1 MIPVSCRRMATW
13 GEEGSPMMFSL
24 GERWSGSSRRGPA
37 SALCLVLSITLLAA
51 VATSASQGEDYR
63 IGPRDLLE
71 IRVFNLDELNAT
83 VRVSEAGTVELPVIG
98 ELPAAGHTQNGLAQA
113 IEEALSGFV
122 REPQVF
128 VFVREYQS
136 QRVSIIGA
144 VRTPGTHE
152 MVGRTTL
159 LEAISDAGGV
169 DPMESSGRVRIL
181 RDGLTG
187 APIEIDLRVLLEE
200 GNTAYN
206 IRLKP
211 GDVVNVVVKEVFT
224 IFVSGQV
231 RAPGSFTLR
240 ESVTLLKAISLAGG
254 LTDHAAANKVR
265 IVRDNDDGTQE
276 VINVNLNDLQDGKTP
291 DIQIR
296 PNDIIVVPE
305 TIF

>member
-1 MIPVSCRRMATW
+1 MS
-13 GEEGSPMMFSL
+13 SL
-24 GERWSGSSRRGPA
+24 GERWSGWSRHGL
-37 SALCLVLSITLLAA
+37 SATWYFVFFVTLLTA
-51 VATSASQGEDYR
+51 VTTSASQGEDYQ
-63 IGPRDLLE
+63 IGSRDLLE
-71 IRVFNLDELNAT
+71 IRVFNLEELNAT

-98 ELPAAGHTQNGLAQA
+98 ELPAAGHTQNSLAQA

-144 VRTPGTHE
+144 VRSPGTHQL
-152 MVGRTTL
+152 VGRTTL

-169 DPMESSGRVRIL
+169 NPTEFSGKVRIL

-187 APIEIDLRVLLEE
+187 APIEIDLRVLLED

-206 IRLKP
+206 IRLKS
-211 GDVVNVVVKEVFT
+211 GDIINVVVKEAF
-224 IFVSGQV
+224 IIYVSGQV
-231 RAPGSFTLR
+231 RSPGSFTLR

-254 LTDHAAANKVR
+254 LTDHAAAKKVR
-265 IVRDNDDGTQE
+265 IVREMEDGTHE
-276 VINVNLNDLQDGKTP
+276 VINVNLDDLLDGKTP
-291 DIQIR
+291 DIPIL

>member
-1 MIPVSCRRMATW
+1 LLV
-13 GEEGSPMMFSL
+13 
-24 GERWSGSSRRGPA
+24 
-37 SALCLVLSITLLAA
+37 ALAAA
-51 VATSASQGEDYR
+51 VASSAGQGEDYR
-63 IGPRDLLE
+63 IGSRDVLE
-71 IRVFNLDELNAT
+71 IRVFDLEELNAT

-98 ELPAAGHTQNGLAQA
+98 EIAAAGLTQNGLAAA

-122 REPQVF
+122 RQPQVF

-144 VRTPGTHE
+144 VRSPGIYQ

-169 DPMESSGRVRIL
+169 NPTESSGRVRIL
-181 RDGLTG
+181 REGLTG
-187 APIEIDLRVLLEE
+187 APIEIDLGELLDK

-211 GDVVNVVVKEVFT
+211 GDVINVVVKEAFT
-224 IFVSGQV
+224 IYVSGQV
-231 RAPGSFTLR
+231 RTPGSFTLR
-240 ESVTLLKAISLAGG
+240 ESITLLKAVSLAGG
-254 LTDHAAANKVR
+254 FSDRAAANKVR
-265 IVRDNDDGTQE
+265 IVRAKEDGTQE
-276 VINVNLNDLQDGKTP
+276 VIEVNFEDIQDGKSP
-291 DIQIR
+291 DIQIL

>member
-1 MIPVSCRRMATW
+1 MSCFVLLIALLTTV
-13 GEEGSPMMFSL
+13 
-24 GERWSGSSRRGPA
+24 PA
-37 SALCLVLSITLLAA
+37 L
-51 VATSASQGEDYR
+51 ASQGEDYQ

-71 IRVFNLDELNAT
+71 IRVFDLEELNAT

-98 ELPAAGHTQNGLAQA
+98 EIPAAGLTQNGLAGA

-122 REPQVF
+122 RQPQVF

-144 VRTPGTHE
+144 VGTPGNYQ

-169 DPMESSGRVRIL
+169 DLLEASGFVRIL
-181 RDGLTG
+181 REGLTG
-187 APIEIDLRVLLEE
+187 APIEIDLHELLDQ

-211 GDVVNVVVKEVFT
+211 GDVVNVVVKAAFT
-224 IFVSGQV
+224 IYVSGQV
-231 RAPGSFTLR
+231 RTPGSFTLR
-240 ESVTLLKAISLAGG
+240 ESITLLKAVSLAGG
-254 LTDHAAANKVR
+254 FTDRAATSKVR
-265 IVRDNDDGTQE
+265 IVRARDDGTQE
-276 VINVNLNDLQDGKTP
+276 VIEVNFGDIQDGKSP
-291 DIQIR
+291 DIEIL
-296 PNDIIVVPE
+296 PNDIVVVPE

>member
-1 MIPVSCRRMATW
+1 MSCLVFFFVLLT
-13 GEEGSPMMFSL
+13 
-24 GERWSGSSRRGPA
+24 A
-37 SALCLVLSITLLAA
+37 SAAA
-51 VATSASQGEDYR
+51 AGQGEDYE

-71 IRVFNLDELNAT
+71 IRVFELGELNAT
-83 VRVSEAGTVELPVIG
+83 ARVSEAGTVELPVIG
-98 ELPAAGHTQNGLAQA
+98 EIPAAGLTQSGLAQA

-144 VRTPGTHE
+144 VRTPGNYQ

-169 DPMESSGRVRIL
+169 ELLESSGFVRIL

-187 APIEIDLRVLLEE
+187 APIEIDMRELLDQ
-200 GNTAYN
+200 GNTAYD

-211 GDVVNVVVKEVFT
+211 GDVINVVVKEAFT
-224 IFVSGQV
+224 IYVSGQV
-231 RAPGSFTLR
+231 RTPGSFSLR
-240 ESVTLLKAISLAGG
+240 ESITLLKAVSLAGG
-254 LTDHAAANKVR
+254 FTERAATGKVR
-265 IVRDNDDGTQE
+265 IVRARDDGTQE
-276 VINVNLNDLQDGKTP
+276 VIEVNFGEIQDGKKP
-291 DIQIR
+291 DNEIL

>member
-1 MIPVSCRRMATW
+1 
-13 GEEGSPMMFSL
+13 MMSSQ
-24 GERWSGSSRRGPA
+24 GDRWLGSSRRRP
-37 SALCLVLSITLLAA
+37 STVLCLVLSFALLAA
-51 VATSASQGEDYR
+51 VAASAMQGEDYQ

-71 IRVFNLDELNAT
+71 IRVFDLDELNAT
-83 VRVSEAGTVELPVIG
+83 VRVSEAGTIELPVIG
-98 ELPAAGHTQNGLAQA
+98 ELLAAGHTQNSLAQA

-122 REPQVF
+122 RDPQVF

-136 QRVSIIGA
+136 QRISIIGA
-144 VRTPGTHE
+144 VRTPGTHQ

-169 DPMESSGRVRIL
+169 DPMESSGKVRIL
-181 RDGLTG
+181 REGLTG
-187 APIEIDLRVLLEE
+187 APIEIDLSVLLEE

-211 GDVVNVVVKEVFT
+211 GDVVNVVVKEAFT
-224 IFVSGQV
+224 IYVSGQV
-231 RAPGSFTLR
+231 RTPGSFTLR

-254 LTDHAAANKVR
+254 LAERAAAGKVR
-265 IVRDNDDGTQE
+265 IVRAKEDGTQE
-276 VINVNLNDLQDGKTP
+276 VINVNLDDLQDGKVP
-291 DIQIR
+291 DIEIR

>member
-1 MIPVSCRRMATW
+1 MRSVAERR
-13 GEEGSPMMFSL
+13 L
-24 GERWSGSSRRGPA
+24 A
-37 SALCLVLSITLLAA
+37 SARNGPVVMLCLVLLVALSTTVPALAG
-51 VATSASQGEDYR
+51 QGEDYE

-71 IRVFNLDELNAT
+71 IRVFDLEELNAT
-83 VRVSEAGTVELPVIG
+83 VRVSEQGTVELPVIG
-98 ELPAAGHTQNGLAQA
+98 EIPAAGLTQNGLAGV

-122 REPQVF
+122 RQPQVF

-144 VRTPGTHE
+144 VRSPGNYQ

-169 DPMESSGRVRIL
+169 DLMESSGFVRIL
-181 RDGLTG
+181 REGLTG
-187 APIEIDLRVLLEE
+187 APIEIDLHELLDQ

-211 GDVVNVVVKEVFT
+211 GDVINVVVKEAFT
-224 IFVSGQV
+224 IYVSGQV
-231 RAPGSFTLR
+231 RTPGSFMLR
-240 ESVTLLKAISLAGG
+240 ESITLLKAVSLAGG
-254 LTDHAAANKVR
+254 FTERAASNKVR
-265 IVRDNDDGTQE
+265 IVRARDDGTQE
-276 VINVNLNDLQDGKTP
+276 VIEVNFGDIQDGKSP
-291 DIQIR
+291 DIEIL